1 MDKILNLNKNI
12 FSSLQGEQFGSF
24 GSLLYEIMTNE
35 NALGV
40 EFAKI
45 SKSILEYINLEQYKQ
60 SFDAILTQ
68 VQQNNIGDR
77 LEQLVNRVG
86 NLQLGNTDKSGIQV
100 TLGDVVAVIKEILE
114 NPANKQELHS
124 IIVNGINDN

>member
-1 MDKILNLNKNI
+1 MNLNKNI

-24 GSLLYEIMTNE
+24 GTLLYEIMTNE

-45 SKSILEYINLEQYKQ
+45 SKSILEYISPEQYKQ

-68 VQQNNIGDR
+68 IQQNDIGDR
-77 LEQLVNRVG
+77 LEQLINRAG
-86 NLQLGNTDKSGIQV
+86 NLQSENIDKSGIQI

-114 NPANKQELHS
+114 NPANRQELHNL
-124 IIVNGINDN
+124 IINGVHNN